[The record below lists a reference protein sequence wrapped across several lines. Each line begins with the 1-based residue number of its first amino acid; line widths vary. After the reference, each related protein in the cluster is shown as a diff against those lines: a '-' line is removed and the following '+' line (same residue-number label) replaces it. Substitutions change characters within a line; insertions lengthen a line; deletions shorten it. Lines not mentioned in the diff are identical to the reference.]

1 MRVTWLDLYWKLL
14 LIITLTKSSTFG
26 VCPDPMC
33 KGEQGLRGPKG
44 DQGRDGFPGLKG
56 RKGDQG
62 LPGSDG
68 LPGGPSGPKGD
79 AGEKGGTGNPGLPGS
94 DGLPGGSSGPK
105 GDAGEKGG
113 TGNPGLPGMPGLS
126 APIPSGCKCNG
137 LTTITTENE
146 SVVLTKYDQ
155 SIVPIIIIGII
166 LFVTDLVVIGLFIIV
181 KKDAKSIQPASLEA
195 RYQSVQPRD
204 QAETDERYRQLEH
217 AAESQ
222 DPNHYMEVIDSN
234 DVAH

>member
-1 MRVTWLDLYWKLL
+1 MSVIVQHCTFGAKILYNMRVTWLDLYWKLL

-33 KGEQGLRGPKG
+33 KGEQGLRGPSG
-44 DQGRDGFPGLKG
+44 LPGLPG
-56 RKGDQG
+56 LDG

-79 AGEKGGTGNPGLPGS
+79 AGEKGGTGNPGLPG
-94 DGLPGGSSGPK
+94 
-105 GDAGEKGG
+105 
-113 TGNPGLPGMPGLS
+113 MPGLS
-126 APIPSGCKCNG
+126 APISSGCRCDG

>member
-1 MRVTWLDLYWKLL
+1 MSVIVQHCTFGAKILYNMRVTWLDLYWKLL

-33 KGEQGLRGPKG
+33 KGEQGMQGYPGVKGPPGLVGLPGIKG
-44 DQGRDGFPGLKG
+44 ESGPSGFPGQ
-56 RKGDQG
+56 KGDKG

-68 LPGGPSGPKGD
+68 LPG
-79 AGEKGGTGNPGLPGS
+79 
-94 DGLPGGSSGPK
+94 GPK

-126 APIPSGCKCNG
+126 APIPSGCRCDG

-222 DPNHYMEVIDSN
+222 DPNHYMEVLDSN

>member
-1 MRVTWLDLYWKLL
+1 
-14 LIITLTKSSTFG
+14 
-26 VCPDPMC
+26 MC
-33 KGEQGLRGPKG
+33 KGWPGVDGL
-44 DQGRDGFPGLKG
+44 PGLN
-56 RKGDQG
+56 G

-113 TGNPGLPGMPGLS
+113 TGNPGFPGSDGLPGGPSGPKGDAGEKGGTGNPGIPGMPGLS
-126 APIPSGCKCNG
+126 APIPSGCRCDG

-166 LFVTDLVVIGLFIIV
+166 LFVTDLVVIGLFILV
-181 KKDAKSIQPASLEA
+181 KKDAKSIQLASLEA

-204 QAETDERYRQLEH
+204 QAETDERYMQLEH

-222 DPNHYMEVIDSN
+222 DPNHYTEVIDSN

>member
-1 MRVTWLDLYWKLL
+1 MSVIVQHCTFGAKILYNMRVTWLDLYWKLL

-33 KGEQGLRGPKG
+33 KGEQGLRGPSGLPGLPGLDGPKG
-44 DQGRDGFPGLKG
+44 DHGFDGRPGLN
-56 RKGDQG
+56 G

-79 AGEKGGTGNPGLPGS
+79 AGEKGGTGNPGLPG
-94 DGLPGGSSGPK
+94 
-105 GDAGEKGG
+105 
-113 TGNPGLPGMPGLS
+113 MPGLS
-126 APIPSGCKCNG
+126 APISSGCRCDG

>member
-1 MRVTWLDLYWKLL
+1 MSVIVQHCTFGAKILYNMRVTWLDLYWKLL

-33 KGEQGLRGPKG
+33 KGEQGMQGYPGVKGPPGLVGLPGIKG
-44 DQGRDGFPGLKG
+44 ESGPSGFPGQ
-56 RKGDQG
+56 KGD
-62 LPGSDG
+62 
-68 LPGGPSGPKGD
+68 K
-79 AGEKGGTGNPGLPGS
+79 
-94 DGLPGGSSGPK
+94 
-105 GDAGEKGG
+105 
-113 TGNPGLPGMPGLS
+113 GLPGMPGLS
-126 APIPSGCKCNG
+126 APIPSGCRCDG

-222 DPNHYMEVIDSN
+222 DPNHYMEVLDSN